1 MTLLII
7 GIILAALGAIGCIYS
22 AWNISEHYL
31 YLALSGSL
39 DGARA
44 MQVFSIVLVIVGVIL
59 LLVGIVQY
67 NKNGRTHPVARGP
80 RPMGMASRPTGAGP
94 VVPPAGPVI
103 SHCPNCGEKL
113 DPGVKFCPKCGAD
126 LRSVAAPVQ
135 PQAPVPPQA
144 PVQQAPFQI
153 PNQQPDQNHPQ

>member
-7 GIILAALGAIGCIYS
+7 GIILAALGAIGCMYGV
-22 AWNISEHYL
+22 WNIFNNYVYL
-31 YLALSGSL
+31 VFTGGMG
-39 DGARA
+39 GA
-44 MQVFSIVLVIVGVIL
+44 VT
-59 LLVGIVQY
+59 LLVVSFLMLVAGVVLLIIGIVQY
-67 NKNGRTHPVARGP
+67 NKGGTTAG
-80 RPMGMASRPTGAGP
+80 PMGMASRPTGAGP
-94 VVPPAGPVI
+94 VVPPAAGPVI

-144 PVQQAPFQI
+144 PVQQAPFQL

>member
-1 MTLLII
+1 MTLLIL
-7 GIILAALGAIGCIYS
+7 GIILAALGAIGCMYGV
-22 AWNISEHYL
+22 WNIFDNFRIL
-31 YLALSGSL
+31 VFTGGMG
-39 DGARA
+39 GA
-44 MQVFSIVLVIVGVIL
+44 VT
-59 LLVGIVQY
+59 LLVVSFLMLVAGVVLLIIGIVQY
-67 NKNGRTHPVARGP
+67 NKGGATT
-80 RPMGMASRPTGAGP
+80 RPMGMASRPMGTGP
-94 VVPPAGPVI
+94 VVPPAAGPVI

>member
-1 MTLLII
+1 MTLLIL
-7 GIILAALGAIGCIYS
+7 GIILAALGAIGCMYGV
-22 AWNISEHYL
+22 WNIFDNFRIL
-31 YLALSGSL
+31 VFTGGMG
-39 DGARA
+39 GA
-44 MQVFSIVLVIVGVIL
+44 VT
-59 LLVGIVQY
+59 LLVVSFLMLVAGVVLLIIGIVQY
-67 NKNGRTHPVARGP
+67 NKGGATT
-80 RPMGMASRPTGAGP
+80 RPMGMASRPMGTGP
-94 VVPPAGPVI
+94 VVPPAAAPVI

-126 LRSVAAPVQ
+126 LRSVAASVQ